1 MWRHPFV
8 VIHEGHPVAARQFN
22 AAVAGQGDV
31 LLWLQRIDQVV
42 GRAAV
47 LASSNRSSGAFCG
60 VVVDYYD
67 LIGQALLLA
76 KIVEQSRQLMR
87 SLECCDTDAY
97 PFFGKKH

>member
-1 MWRHPFV
+1 M
-8 VIHEGHPVAARQFN
+8 
-22 AAVAGQGDV
+22 
-31 LLWLQRIDQVV
+31 LWLQCIDQVV

-47 LASSNRSSGAFCG
+47 LASSNNSPGAFRS

-87 SLECCDTDAY
+87 SLECCDADAY